1 MSIGSRKSSELQ
13 LTCTK
18 PSSPSSVRHMT
29 PHSGKTRVILT
40 LETNLPIGTACSSG
54 VAVPGMTGLMSD
66 KT

>member
-1 MSIGSRKSSELQ
+1 MQ

-40 LETNLPIGTACSSG
+40 LEINLPIGTACSSG